1 MTTLSEF
8 DENAIIENAILMN
21 QQNAK
26 KKTKKKSS
34 MKDVISILATSVPT
48 PTKKKN
54 SKLITKVQE
63 PVAQTVQLGN
73 IILHLK
79 CTNEDLEE
87 YTRQNNEYSVS
98 QLYVYNPNIPQI
110 LTYNAHDE
118 NMYTPF
124 ISDTSTTII
133 PVNNDNAY
141 SDINT
146 SILCEQCRDRLK
158 PTTSVESIVKEGAVA
173 EEEVDTEL
181 TEISYKDLCAKL
193 KRLKTAVYKNILPD
207 KKSACFWCTCE
218 FDNPACYIP
227 RNENDK
233 GIFAYGCFC
242 RPECAVAFL
251 MNESI
256 DDSMR
261 FERYHLLN
269 QIYSKIY
276 GYKKNIRP
284 APSPYYLLDKYFGTL
299 TAQEYRKLLKSEH
312 MLLVIEKPMTR
323 VLPEIHEE
331 NDETILNMSGQKH
344 LSTGTYK
351 VKRQSE
357 KVAGPTKNTI
367 MKETFNLL

>member
-1 MTTLSEF
+1 MTTISKL

-26 KKTKKKSS
+26 KKNKKKSS
-34 MKDVISILATSVPT
+34 MKDVISILTTTPTVPAT

-63 PVAQTVQLGN
+63 PVAQTVQLSN
-73 IILHLK
+73 IVIHLK
-79 CTNEDLEE
+79 CTSEDLEQSE
-87 YTRQNNEYSVS
+87 TQTLNEP
-98 QLYVYNPNIPQI
+98 YVYNSLVPPQI
-110 LTYNAHDE
+110 LTYNTDAE
-118 NMYTPF
+118 NLLTPF
-124 ISDTSTTII
+124 TSENNTKT
-133 PVNNDNAY
+133 NDNAY
-141 SDINT
+141 RDMNYDL
-146 SILCEQCRDRLK
+146 LCGQCRDRLK
-158 PTTSVESIVKEGAVA
+158 PVSTLVSTEESG
-173 EEEVDTEL
+173 EEKRDSEVDIESD
-181 TEISYKDLCAKL
+181 EISYKELCLKL
-193 KRLKTAVYKNILPD
+193 KRLKTSIYKNILPD

-227 RNENDK
+227 RNENDN
-233 GIFAYGCFC
+233 GIYAYGCFC
-242 RPECAVAFL
+242 RPECAVAYL

-256 DDSMR
+256 DDSTR

-344 LSTGTYK
+344 LSSGTYK

-357 KVAGPTKNTI
+357 KVAGPTKTTI
-367 MKETFNLL
+367 IKETFNLV